1 MNARWTYIPVVAA
14 LVSSV
19 TPAAADGAD
28 DVQSLLSESVVTT
41 ASTTAE
47 KASSAPATSVTLTS
61 EDLRRYGFRSIAEAI
76 NYLSLGVITSDG
88 LRTPDIGSRGV
99 LLAQDDGKHFLLLVN
114 GHAVNDPLYGAARFD
129 QGAGIP
135 FDLID
140 RIEVIVG
147 PGSVLYGSNAMLG
160 VINVITKSAKEYQG
174 AHVLGEYE
182 PGRTWTAGAGAGFRF
197 DLFGADSEIT
207 VGAEH
212 YERFGPNLDFEVQE
226 IPVEI
231 SIGER
236 FSFRR
241 GAPADGIW
249 GGTLRQ
255 AYFTK
260 ASSGMLRLRS
270 GDFDVML
277 QANVYRRGVPYTTTG
292 IDVDFDD
299 PDSYELDRAVRVDV
313 KHQATLSSLVQLTS
327 RVYADGF
334 DFRRKVN
341 RNALAGCFR
350 ADFATCTY
358 FDVGVARW
366 IGMEERVSFN
376 WLGDLSLVT
385 LFGIDAR
392 QRWVSAKQDA
402 YDFDTGRAFAA
413 SVGQLGDGTDESA
426 IVSPYLQQTWSPLA
440 WLDLNAGARL
450 DIDERF
456 DPVLSPR
463 GAVAIRP
470 YRTTTLRGIYSQAFR
485 APTWSETDFAT
496 YRVAPA
502 DGMEPEIA
510 RSVEVSLEQRFS
522 THRIMFGVFRT
533 WWENLITSRLL
544 TLDEMAEL
552 QRQGRLP
559 ITSNGLARFEN
570 EASIK
575 NYGWNGSLDGSFAGG
590 KLAYGLNVT
599 AAYTRHS
606 ETQDLSAGLLD
617 VAPQLFGNARLAYAF
632 DGYIPS
638 PALAASFVNDRPAHR
653 AFETRFDPVPYTRAL
668 GEFRFTLSGKLPV
681 TGLGYRASAAVSTS
695 SENAY
700 GVGPAANYTTIDP
713 AYAPIDQFRFFVGLR
728 YDFGAGEQPLAS
740 EE

>member
-1 MNARWTYIPVVAA
+1 
-14 LVSSV
+14 
-19 TPAAADGAD
+19 
-28 DVQSLLSESVVTT
+28 
-41 ASTTAE
+41 
-47 KASSAPATSVTLTS
+47 
-61 EDLRRYGFRSIAEAI
+61 
-76 NYLSLGVITSDG
+76 
-88 LRTPDIGSRGV
+88 
-99 LLAQDDGKHFLLLVN
+99 LLVN

-160 VINVITKSAKEYQG
+160 VINVITKSAGEYRG
-174 AHVLGEYE
+174 GHALGEYE
-182 PGRTWTAGAGAGFRF
+182 PGRSYTAGAGAGFTF
-197 DLFGADSEIT
+197 DLFGAESEIT

-212 YERFGPNLDFEVQE
+212 YERFGPDLDFPIQE
-226 IPVEI
+226 IPVEVAL
-231 SIGER
+231 GER
-236 FSFRR
+236 LSFRR
-241 GAPADGIW
+241 GAPADGLW
-249 GGTLRQ
+249 GGTLRE

-277 QANVYRRGVPYTTTG
+277 QANVYRRGIPYTTTG

-299 PDSYELDRAVRVDV
+299 PDSYELDRSVRADI

-334 DFRRKVN
+334 DFRRKAN

-350 ADFATCTY
+350 ADIQTCTY

-366 IGMEERVSFN
+366 AGIEERISFN
-376 WLGDLSLVT
+376 WLEDLSLVT

-402 YDFDTGRAFAA
+402 YDFDTGRAFAP
-413 SVGQLGDGTDESA
+413 SVGQIGDGTDASA

-463 GAVAIRP
+463 GAVALRP

-496 YRVAPA
+496 YRIAPA
-502 DGMEPEIA
+502 DDIEPEIA
-510 RSVEVSLEQRFS
+510 RSVEVSIEQRFS
-522 THRIMFGVFRT
+522 THRLMFGVFRT
-533 WWENLITSRLL
+533 WWENLITSDLL
-544 TLDEMAEL
+544 TNEEMAEL
-552 QRQGRLP
+552 QRDGRLP
-559 ITSNGLARFEN
+559 ITANGLAQFDN
-570 EASIK
+570 EASID
-575 NYGWNGSLDGSFAGG
+575 NYGWNGAWDGSFAGG
-590 KLAYGLNVT
+590 KLAYGVNVT

-606 ETQDLSAGLLD
+606 ETDDVSAGLLT
-617 VAPQLFGNARLAYAF
+617 VAPQLFGNARLAYAL
-632 DGYIPS
+632 DGYLPS
-638 PALAASFVNDRPAHR
+638 PALAAYFVNGRPAHR
-653 AFETRFDPVPYTRAL
+653 AFEGRFLPVPYAEPL
-668 GEFRFTLSGKLPV
+668 AEFRFTLTGKVPAIQ
-681 TGLGYRASAAVSTS
+681 GLGYRASAAYATA

-700 GVGPAANYTTIDP
+700 AVGPYASYRALDP
-713 AYAPIDQFRFFVGLR
+713 VDAPIDQLRFFVGLR
-728 YDFGAGEQPLAS
+728 YDFGAGEQPSAA